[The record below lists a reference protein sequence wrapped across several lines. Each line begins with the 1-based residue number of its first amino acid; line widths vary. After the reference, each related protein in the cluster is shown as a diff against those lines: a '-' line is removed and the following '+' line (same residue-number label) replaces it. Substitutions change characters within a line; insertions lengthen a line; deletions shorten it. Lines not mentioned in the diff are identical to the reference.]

1 MDDLINRTVYHPAI
15 AHPAIYLTEIMSR
28 VDWSIG
34 AAIVVLLGAL
44 SVQLLRMLQAGP
56 GK

>member
-1 MDDLINRTVYHPAI
+1 MDDLIDRTVYHPAI
-15 AHPAIYLTEIMSR
+15 AYPAIYLTEIMSR

-44 SVQLLRMLQAGP
+44 SVQLLRTLQAGSW
-56 GK
+56 K